1 MWIIWS
7 VWNVL
12 TEWWN
17 RKNPEAPAAE
27 QQLAK
32 GVHAKT
38 EEDQPLVKPAEES
51 LEAKKVR

>member
-1 MWIIWS
+1 MWIFYT

-17 RKNPEAPAAE
+17 SKKAEAPAADKE
-27 QQLAK
+27 LAK

-38 EEDQPLVKPAEES
+38 EEDQPLIKPAEES
-51 LEAKKVR
+51 SEAKKVR

>member
-1 MWIIWS
+1 

-17 RKNPEAPAAE
+17 RKNPEAPAADKE
-27 QQLAK
+27 LAK

-38 EEDQPLVKPAEES
+38 GEDQPLVKPAEES
-51 LEAKKVR
+51 PEAKKVR